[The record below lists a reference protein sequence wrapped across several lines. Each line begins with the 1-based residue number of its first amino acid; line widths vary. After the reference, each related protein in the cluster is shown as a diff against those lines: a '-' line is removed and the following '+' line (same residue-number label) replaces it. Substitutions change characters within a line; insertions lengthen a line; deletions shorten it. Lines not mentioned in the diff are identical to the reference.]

1 MIVATRF
8 TVEHDEAR
16 GVYKIRN
23 TETPLC
29 PDCGRLM
36 SGYDTR
42 RRHVIDS
49 SGAVYWFLLRRLN
62 CSYCNKLHMELPSFM
77 KAKKHYDARL
87 IEAVLAGRSDSCPAD
102 NSTIRRWK
110 KK

>member
-8 TVEHDEAR
+8 QVEHDEAL

-23 TETPLC
+23 MEAPLC
-29 PDCGRLM
+29 PVCGRLM

-62 CSYCNKLHMELPSFM
+62 CSHCNKLHLELPAFM
-77 KAKKHYDARL
+77 QAKKHYDARL
-87 IEAVLAGRSDSCPAD
+87 IEAVLSGRSDSCPAD